1 MDSIQHIP
9 STSAS
14 PGQKYSYKP
23 ANPTES
29 SSVVILRDG
38 AALEIRRGTKT
49 SWSAGEE
56 RRRWPSLEAWIA
68 TLPAGAQPVNTS
80 GTKGSTTSKNSTDMD
95 RVLAALYTLRSA
107 KRCVHGDMT
116 YTKSRAET
124 QKDYDKWC
132 ELMIAGFHDYVDIA
146 VNRRKKPHMT
156 AEEVAQIIA
165 EAQEDKARHIAE
177 IKKRTEERKA
187 RLKHVQVEACY
198 RFRPKRHIW
207 DDMLYYKKADG
218 SMTRIGF
225 HIGNGVFA
233 LCNGFG
239 RVTKCGSTFAELG
252 LPADVE
258 IWAKPAGTWDIK
270 RLF

>member
-1 MDSIQHIP
+1 MNSIEHISP
-9 STSAS
+9 TTSMS
-14 PGQKYSYKP
+14 VVPGQKYSYKP

-29 SSVVILRDG
+29 SSIVILRDG

-49 SWSAGEE
+49 SWPAGEE
-56 RRRWPSLEAWIA
+56 RQRWPSLEAWIA

-80 GTKGSTTSKNSTDMD
+80 GTKGSKNSTDMD

-124 QKDYDKWC
+124 QEDYDKWC
-132 ELMIAGFHDYVDIA
+132 KTMISGFHDYVDIA
-146 VNRRKKPHMT
+146 VNHRKKPNMT

-165 EAQEDKARHIAE
+165 EAQEDKAKYIAA
-177 IKKRTEERKA
+177 IKKRNEERKA
-187 RLKHVQVEACY
+187 RLKHVPVEASY
-198 RFRPKRHIW
+198 RLKPKRHIW
-207 DDMLYYKKADG
+207 DDMLYYKKTDG
-218 SMTRIGF
+218 SMGRIGF

-233 LCNGFG
+233 ANGSG

-252 LPADVE
+252 IPADAE